1 MMTQTPST
9 GSKDEPSPGRGLLF
23 TPGFVD
29 AHIHPDKTTWGSG
42 WLSRSPAH
50 TLADLIGNDLKAQL
64 EFQDSVEDRAFAL
77 MSHAVLN
84 GTMAMRAHVDVA
96 PQIGLRN
103 IHGVRAAAERLAP
116 FLDVQVVAFPQFGL
130 LSNPGTLDLME
141 ASLADGADL
150 VGGIDPESVDG
161 DLHGHLDVIYALANK
176 HGRDLDIHLHDVGAE
191 GLAQLRLIAKRT
203 VIEGMQGRVTIG
215 HGFALCDASQPALGF
230 TLDAMAEAGIWM
242 ATCALGADPV
252 PDLDLLEKHGVKVAV
267 GSDGVRDAWSPFGTG
282 SMLDRA
288 HLLGYRTGA
297 STDAEL
303 ERCFRLA
310 SSAGA
315 ELVGSAAVR
324 SFTGSSSP
332 DRLEFAANS
341 IPELVVDRPAPLRVV
356 RGGGAVTLD
365 G

>member
-1 MMTQTPST
+1 MTALIT
-9 GSKDEPSPGRGLLF
+9 

-42 WLSRSPAH
+42 WLSRTPAQSL
-50 TLADLIGNDLKAQL
+50 TDLIGNDLRAQL
-64 EFQDSVEDRAFAL
+64 SFQDSVEDRAYAL
-77 MSHAVLN
+77 MSQAVLN

-96 PQIGLRN
+96 PQIGLKN

-130 LSNPGTLDLME
+130 LSNPGTLELME
-141 ASLADGADL
+141 AALTEGADL

-161 DLHGHLDVIYALANK
+161 DLHGHLDAIFALANR

-191 GLAQLRLIAKRT
+191 GLAQLRVIAERT
-203 VIEGMQGRVTIG
+203 VAEGMQGRVTIG
-215 HGFALCDASQPALGF
+215 HGFALCDASQPAIGA
-230 TLDAMAEAGIWM
+230 TLEALADAGIWM

-252 PDLDLLEKHGVKVAV
+252 PDLDLVESHGVKVAL

-282 SMLDRA
+282 SMMDRA

-297 STDAEL
+297 STDDEL

-310 SSAGA
+310 TTAGA
-315 ELVGSAAVR
+315 ELLGSAVVKGF
-324 SFTGSSSP
+324 SGPTSL

-341 IPELVVDRPAPLRVV
+341 IPELVVDRPAPLRVIR
-356 RGGGAVTLD
+356 RGQAITLKA
-365 G
+365 

>member
-1 MMTQTPST
+1 MTTQ
-9 GSKDEPSPGRGLLF
+9 LA

-42 WLSRSPAH
+42 WLSRLPAH
-50 TLADLIGNDLKAQL
+50 SLTDLIGNDLRAQL
-64 EFQDSVEDRAFAL
+64 AFPASVEQRAYAL

-96 PQIGLRN
+96 PQIGLKN

-130 LSNPGTLDLME
+130 LSNPGTLDLMK
-141 ASLADGADL
+141 ASLAEGADL

-161 DLHGHLDVIYALANK
+161 DLNGHLDTIYALANK

-191 GLAQLRLIAKRT
+191 GLRQLQVIAKRT
-203 VIEGMQGRVTIG
+203 VAEGMQGRVTIG
-215 HGFALCDASQPALGF
+215 HGFALCDASQSALEP

-252 PDLDLLEKHGVKVAV
+252 PDLDLMERHGVKVAL

-282 SMLDRA
+282 SMMDRA
-288 HLLGYRTGA
+288 HLLAYRTGA

-303 ERCFRLA
+303 ERCFR
-310 SSAGA
+310 SATSTGA
-315 ELVGSAAVR
+315 ELLGSAEVK
-324 SFTGSSSP
+324 SFSGPASP

-341 IPELVVDRPAPLRVV
+341 VPELVVDRPAPLRVV
-356 RGGGAVTLD
+356 RGGRAVAL
-365 G
+365 

>member
-1 MMTQTPST
+1 MTAPLSPI
-9 GSKDEPSPGRGLLF
+9 GSRGEPPHGRGLLT

-42 WLSRSPAH
+42 WLSREPAQ
-50 TLADLIGNDLKAQL
+50 TLPDLIGNDLRAQL
-64 EFQDSVEDRAFAL
+64 AFQDSVEDRAYAL
-77 MSHAVLN
+77 MSHAVRN

-116 FLDVQVVAFPQFGL
+116 FLEVQVVAFPQFGL

-141 ASLADGADL
+141 ASLAEGADL

-161 DLHGHLDVIYALANK
+161 DLHGHLDAVYALANK
-176 HGRDLDIHLHDVGAE
+176 HDRDVDIHLHDVGAD
-191 GLAQLRLIAKRT
+191 GLAQLRVIAERT
-203 VIEGMQGRVTIG
+203 VAEGMQGRVTIG
-215 HGFALCDASQPALGF
+215 HGFALCDASQPDLGS

-252 PDLDLLEKHGVKVAV
+252 PDLDLLERHGVKVAV

-282 SMLDRA
+282 SMMDRA

-310 SSAGA
+310 TSAGA
-315 ELVGSAAVR
+315 ELIGSAEVR
-324 SFTGSSSP
+324 NFSGANSV

-356 RGGGAVTLD
+356 RGGRPVALQA
-365 G
+365 